1 MCSNIAINLRKLKT
15 IMSKK
20 KLSEVEKNQ
29 QIYND
34 FVKTLEGKTNEEL
47 LAMEQD
53 LIKEIDKHDRK
64 VAKYEFKVV
73 DKEALSKAVDIF
85 HYFLN
90 KQKVQFSYVE
100 GLLQLWDAF
109 NPDLEAIPYPTL
121 DCCLMNLGQLQFEG
135 HDEWVKIMKF
145 NEFTKPYSEQY
156 LHLKSKTYLLSEEH
170 STLQS
175 KLGLGDAT
183 ASNNK

>member
-1 MCSNIAINLRKLKT
+1 
-15 IMSKK
+15 MSKK

-64 VAKYEFKVV
+64 VAKYEFNVA
-73 DKEALSKAVDIF
+73 DKEALKEAVEIYRF
-85 HYFLN
+85 FIN
-90 KQKVQFSYVE
+90 KQKLQFSYVE
-100 GLLQLWDAF
+100 GMLQLWDAF
-109 NPDLEAIPYPTL
+109 NPDMETIPYPTF
-121 DCCLMNLGQLQFEG
+121 DVILMNLGQLQFEG

-145 NEFTKPYSEQY
+145 NEFTKPYSDEY
-156 LHLKSKTYLLSEEH
+156 TKLKARTYLLSEEH
-170 STLQS
+170 SALQT
-175 KLGLGDAT
+175 KLGLDDAA

>member
-1 MCSNIAINLRKLKT
+1 
-15 IMSKK
+15 MSKK

-29 QIYND
+29 QIYNE
-34 FVKTLEGKTNEEL
+34 FVKSLEGKTNEEL

-73 DKEALSKAVDIF
+73 DKEALKEAVEVYRFFI
-85 HYFLN
+85 N
-90 KQKVQFSYVE
+90 KQKLQFNYVE
-100 GLLQLWDAF
+100 GMLQLWDAF
-109 NPDLEAIPYPTL
+109 NPDIETIPYPML
-121 DCCLMNLGQLQFEG
+121 DVILMNLGQLQFEG

-145 NEFTKPYSEQY
+145 NEFTKPYSDEY
-156 LHLKSKTYLLSEEH
+156 TKLKARTYLLSEEH
-170 STLQS
+170 SALQS
-175 KLGLGDAT
+175 KLGLDDAA

>member
-1 MCSNIAINLRKLKT
+1 
-15 IMSKK
+15 MSKR

-73 DKEALSKAVDIF
+73 DKEALKEAVEIYRF
-85 HYFLN
+85 FIN
-90 KQKVQFSYVE
+90 KQKLQFSYVE
-100 GLLQLWDAF
+100 GMLQLWDAF
-109 NPDLEAIPYPTL
+109 NPDMETIPYPTF
-121 DCCLMNLGQLQFEG
+121 DVILMNLGQLQFEG

-145 NEFTKPYSEQY
+145 NEFTKPYSDEY
-156 LHLKSKTYLLSEEH
+156 TKLKARTYLLSEEH
-170 STLQS
+170 SALQS
-175 KLGLGDAT
+175 KLGLDDAA

>member
-1 MCSNIAINLRKLKT
+1 
-15 IMSKK
+15 MSKK

-64 VAKYEFKVV
+64 VAKYEFKVA
-73 DKEALSKAVDIF
+73 DKESLKEAVEVYRFFI
-85 HYFLN
+85 N
-90 KQKVQFSYVE
+90 KQKLQFSYVE
-100 GLLQLWDAF
+100 GMLQLWDAF
-109 NPDLEAIPYPTL
+109 NPDIDAIPYPTF
-121 DCCLMNLGQLQFEG
+121 DVILMNLGQLQFEG

-145 NEFTKPYSEQY
+145 NEFTKPYSDDY
-156 LHLKSKTYLLSEEH
+156 TKLKARTYLLSEEH
-170 STLQS
+170 SALQS
-175 KLGLGDAT
+175 KLGLDDAA